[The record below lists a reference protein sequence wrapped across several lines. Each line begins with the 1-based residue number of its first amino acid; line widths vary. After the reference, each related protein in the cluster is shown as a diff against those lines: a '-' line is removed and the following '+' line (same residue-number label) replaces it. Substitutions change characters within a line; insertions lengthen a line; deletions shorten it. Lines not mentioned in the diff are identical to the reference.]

1 MTLRVV
7 LIRRF
12 LGLHHEKTIIQ
23 GFLTFFP
30 DTFSSKLL
38 FFEHIALLRGDIP
51 AVWGFR
57 GSCFASATWLVFLL
71 SDLIATMPYTRVTYK
86 PRDLKTAC
94 FQNGGHMS
102 EQKKIVVNSS
112 LLIESKFLQILI
124 IQCIKKP

>member
-1 MTLRVV
+1 MKKQLYKVFSLFSRI
-7 LIRRF
+7 L
-12 LGLHHEKTIIQ
+12 
-23 GFLTFFP
+23 
-30 DTFSSKLL
+30 FSSKLL

-102 EQKKIVVNSS
+102 EQKK
-112 LLIESKFLQILI
+112 L
-124 IQCIKKP
+124 